1 MKLVVGGGGWGWGEW
16 GGGEGRVLGHGFMN
30 YEGRYRSD
38 DTSTVWK
45 ATIKIKGV
53 HLLLQFLV

>member
-1 MKLVVGGGGWGWGEW
+1 MGEGGG
-16 GGGEGRVLGHGFMN
+16 GRVLGHGFMN
-30 YEGRYRSD
+30 YEGRSRSD

-45 ATIKIKGV
+45 ATFTIKGGV